1 MIYTK
6 GKAGYHMEKSDILTA
21 SLPDAN
27 DETTDHSTIFDDVF
41 RTIAQKMPQLLIPLI
56 NEVFH
61 TSYSEEEHFEQL
73 RNEHYEKYGTVITD
87 SIIRIG
93 NHIYHLECQS
103 SKDKTMVIRMFEY
116 DISIAI
122 EHASYENDEIW
133 EIEFPQSCILYI
145 RNHRDLPDY
154 HEAVVKFA
162 DGQKVRYRVP
172 ILQAKKYTV
181 DRIFEKRLLI
191 LLPYHILRYEHF
203 LKHNGTDTRK
213 LQQLLADF
221 REINRRLE
229 ETAEKEN
236 KSHLYMDMIVLIEQI
251 ADYIIPKNN
260 TIRKGLGDVMGGKI
274 LKLRPEELLELGEA
288 RGEARWEARG
298 KAKGRL
304 EGKREE
310 RLDAIQNMMDLG
322 LTKEQILRKYS
333 LEEYEAALRSMPAKV

>member
-1 MIYTK
+1 
-6 GKAGYHMEKSDILTA
+6 MEKSDILTA

-27 DETTDHSTIFDDVF
+27 DEATDHSTIFDDVF

-87 SIIRIG
+87 SIIQIG

-133 EIEFPQSCILYI
+133 EIEFPQSCVLYI

-162 DGQKVRYRVP
+162 DGQKMRYRVP

-203 LKHNGTDTRK
+203 LKHNGMDTRK

-274 LKLRPEELLELGEA
+274 LKLQSEELLELG
-288 RGEARWEARG
+288 EARG

-322 LTKEQILRKYS
+322 LTKEQILRKHS
-333 LEEYEAALRSMPAKV
+333 LEEYEAALRSMPAKI

>member
-1 MIYTK
+1 
-6 GKAGYHMEKSDILTA
+6 MEKSDILTA

-27 DETTDHSTIFDDVF
+27 DEATDHSTIFDDVF

-87 SIIRIG
+87 SIIQIG

-133 EIEFPQSCILYI
+133 EIEFPQSCVLYI

-203 LKHNGTDTRK
+203 LKHNGMDTRK

-274 LKLRPEELLELGEA
+274 LKLQSEELLELG
-288 RGEARWEARG
+288 EARG

>member
-27 DETTDHSTIFDDVF
+27 DEATDHSTIFDDVF

-87 SIIRIG
+87 SIIQIG

-133 EIEFPQSCILYI
+133 EIEFPQSCVLYI

-162 DGQKVRYRVP
+162 DGQKMRYRVP

-203 LKHNGTDTRK
+203 LKHNGMDTRK

-274 LKLRPEELLELGEA
+274 LKLQSEELLELG
-288 RGEARWEARG
+288 EARG

-333 LEEYEAALRSMPAKV
+333 LEEYEAALRSMPTKI

>member
-1 MIYTK
+1 
-6 GKAGYHMEKSDILTA
+6 
-21 SLPDAN
+21 
-27 DETTDHSTIFDDVF
+27 
-41 RTIAQKMPQLLIPLI
+41 MPQLLIPLI

-133 EIEFPQSCILYI
+133 EIEFPQSCVLYI

-260 TIRKGLGDVMGGKI
+260 TIKKGLGDVMGGKI
-274 LKLRPEELLELGEA
+274 LKLRSEELLELGEA
-288 RGEARWEARG
+288 RGEARG

>member
-1 MIYTK
+1 
-6 GKAGYHMEKSDILTA
+6 MEKSDILTA

-27 DETTDHSTIFDDVF
+27 DEATDHSTIFDDVF

-87 SIIRIG
+87 SIIQIG

-133 EIEFPQSCILYI
+133 EIEFPQSCVLYI

-162 DGQKVRYRVP
+162 DGQKMRYRVP

-181 DRIFEKRLLI
+181 YRIFEKRLLI

-203 LKHNGTDTRK
+203 LKHNGMDTRK

-274 LKLRPEELLELGEA
+274 LKLQSEELLELG
-288 RGEARWEARG
+288 EARG

-333 LEEYEAALRSMPAKV
+333 LEEYEAALRSMPAKI

>member
-1 MIYTK
+1 
-6 GKAGYHMEKSDILTA
+6 MEKSDILTA

-27 DETTDHSTIFDDVF
+27 DEATDHSTIFDDVF

-87 SIIRIG
+87 SIIQIG

-133 EIEFPQSCILYI
+133 EIEFPQSCVLYI

-162 DGQKVRYRVP
+162 DGQKMRYRVP

-203 LKHNGTDTRK
+203 LKHNGMDTRK

-274 LKLRPEELLELGEA
+274 LKLQSEELLELGEA
-288 RGEARWEARG
+288 RG
-298 KAKGRL
+298 KAKGRPD
-304 EGKREE
+304 GKREE

-333 LEEYEAALRSMPAKV
+333 LEEYEAALRSMPAKI

>member
-1 MIYTK
+1 
-6 GKAGYHMEKSDILTA
+6 MEKSDILTA

-27 DETTDHSTIFDDVF
+27 DEATDHSTIFDDVF

-87 SIIRIG
+87 SIIQIG

-133 EIEFPQSCILYI
+133 EIEFPQSCALYI

-162 DGQKVRYRVP
+162 DGQKMRYRVP

-203 LKHNGTDTRK
+203 LKHNGMDTRK

-274 LKLRPEELLELGEA
+274 LKLQSEELLELG
-288 RGEARWEARG
+288 EARG

-333 LEEYEAALRSMPAKV
+333 LEEYEAALRSMPAKI

>member
-87 SIIRIG
+87 SIIQIG

-133 EIEFPQSCILYI
+133 EIEFPQSCVLYI

-162 DGQKVRYRVP
+162 DGQKMRYRVP

-203 LKHNGTDTRK
+203 LKHNGMDTRK

-274 LKLRPEELLELGEA
+274 LKLQSEELLELG
-288 RGEARWEARG
+288 EARG

-333 LEEYEAALRSMPAKV
+333 LEEYEAALRSMPAKI

>member
-1 MIYTK
+1 
-6 GKAGYHMEKSDILTA
+6 MEKSDILTA

-27 DETTDHSTIFDDVF
+27 DEATDHSTIFDDVF

-87 SIIRIG
+87 SIIQIG

-133 EIEFPQSCILYI
+133 EIEFPQSCVLYI

-203 LKHNGTDTRK
+203 LKHNGMDTRK

-274 LKLRPEELLELGEA
+274 LKLQSEELLELG
-288 RGEARWEARG
+288 EARG

-333 LEEYEAALRSMPAKV
+333 LEEYEAALRSMPAKI